1 MNELDR
7 LLAFPIRDVPYV
19 FAALLLAFAVH
30 EFAHAWTAWKFG
42 DQTARRQGRVTL
54 NPLKHLDVFGTLLI
68 FIAGFGWAKPVPVD
82 RSFFRRA
89 RLMGVVVSAAGPL
102 SNLLLAAA
110 ILFLHYALVRVG
122 GYDAMS
128 AGVYEV
134 LIRFFDL
141 SVRLNLLLFVFNLIP
156 LPPLDGYRI
165 VNDVAPPAMR
175 LRMNRFEPWSML
187 VFLLLV
193 FIPPLYRITIGPI
206 LSLAGKLYIWL
217 NGLMIGIFT

>member
-42 DQTARRQGRVTL
+42 DPTARREGRVTL

-68 FIAGFGWAKPVPVD
+68 FIAGFGWAKPVPVN
-82 RSFFRRA
+82 RSYFRRP
-89 RLMGVVVSAAGPL
+89 RLMGVIVSAAGPL
-102 SNLLLAAA
+102 SNLLLATAL
-110 ILFLHYALVRVG
+110 LFLHYALVRTG

-128 AGVYEV
+128 AGAYGMVV
-134 LIRFFDL
+134 RFFDL
-141 SVRLNLLLFVFNLIP
+141 AVWLNLLFFVFNLIP

-165 VNDVAPPAMR
+165 VNDVAPPAVR
-175 LRMNRFEPWSML
+175 LRLNRMEAWSIL

-193 FIPPLYRITIGPI
+193 FVPPLYRITIGPI

-217 NGLMIGIFT
+217 NGLMIALFT

>member
-42 DQTARRQGRVTL
+42 DPTARRQGRVTL

-134 LIRFFDL
+134 LIRFF
-141 SVRLNLLLFVFNLIP
+141 
-156 LPPLDGYRI
+156 
-165 VNDVAPPAMR
+165 
-175 LRMNRFEPWSML
+175 
-187 VFLLLV
+187 
-193 FIPPLYRITIGPI
+193 
-206 LSLAGKLYIWL
+206 
-217 NGLMIGIFT
+217 